1 MKYLLSCP
9 DPERAGN
16 NIEAFLSQN
25 PGYEVKLKDN
35 LSRAA
40 MLFSYSQFFA
50 NYSIQYPDVLFHAL
64 NDLDESF
71 EKSYL
76 QNELRNILGD
86 CASIDEGMSAV
97 RRFRKQKL
105 LVITLRDILKLADLQ
120 SLMLDMSNLA
130 DVVLDQSLLFIE
142 PFIAQRYGSPGSNT
156 LVVIGLGKLGA
167 QELNYSSDVD
177 IIFVYRDEGE
187 TAGITTVQGVTI
199 NKITSLEYYSKV
211 VEVFTHFLSANTG
224 DGFAYRIDLRLRPQG
239 RQGSLAL
246 SLAGHEEY
254 YESWGQ
260 LWERAALLRARVVA
274 GDPALGQEFLEMV
287 RPFVYRKYLGF
298 DAIDEIRRMK
308 SQVEQIKSET
318 RSRKS
323 HEAFAGS
330 TLSRDI
336 KRGYGGIR
344 EIEFFIQIFQLIY
357 GGKEVLIRDRSTF
370 RTLHRLL
377 EKGFIGYEDSRHL
390 SDNYIFLRTLEHRLQ
405 QMNDIQTHTVPAGE
419 HEIDSLGKRM
429 GFGNGS
435 AFLEELTKRRHKVRS
450 IYDSLLFVGNVTGSP
465 YPGVLGAEFWDMDM
479 PDEQLLAEEL
489 AKKGVKDTRR
499 AIHNLIKIRN
509 TANSFQTIRGR
520 KLLGDLLPRFIEGAL
535 QSTDADLA
543 LLHLVDFAVLM
554 ATKESYLETIAQ
566 QPELISSLSF
576 IFSHSEYLSKILMS
590 NTVYLDSLSEGE
602 GREKRLTGLKK
613 ELTVLAG
620 LHGTYTAVRLFKR
633 REELGLGILFLDRQL
648 DILELMKSLSK
659 VAEAIVELLV
669 LDQDHSEPSLS
680 VVSYGKLGGREITFN
695 SDLDIIFLTRNEP
708 SVDDVRAAEH
718 VLKIAMSYTKD
729 GMAYKMDTRLRPDGS
744 KGPLVS
750 SLEGLAA
757 YYTHHARL
765 WELQALLKARPITGD
780 NYMNRSF
787 MSMRRKVL
795 FARGGC
801 ITVSEIK
808 KMCEKIGKE
817 LSKES
822 LAAGAY
828 DIKRGTGGLGEL
840 EFIVQYL
847 QMKHCGGHPELL
859 VQNTIDAI
867 RRINRA
873 GILEDCDASMLSE
886 TYVFYRNIETMLRL
900 RNEGTLKRNGTA
912 LQGLA
917 DIVVLSNE
925 DILDGLRR
933 RKALVSS
940 MWKNLG

>member
-1 MKYLLSCP
+1 
-9 DPERAGN
+9 
-16 NIEAFLSQN
+16 
-25 PGYEVKLKDN
+25 
-35 LSRAA
+35 
-40 MLFSYSQFFA
+40 MLFSYSQFLA
-50 NYSIQYPDVLFHAL
+50 NYSIQYPDALFHAL
-64 NDLDESF
+64 NNLDESF

-76 QNELRNILGD
+76 RNELRSIFST
-86 CASIDEGMSAV
+86 CASIDEGMSAA
-97 RRFRKQKL
+97 RRFRKLKL
-105 LVITLRDILKLADLQ
+105 IIITLKDILKLSDLQ

-130 DVVLDQSLLFIE
+130 DVVLDESLLFIE
-142 PFIAQRYGSPGSNT
+142 PFVAQRYGRPESNT

-199 NKITSLEYYSKV
+199 NKITALEYYSKV
-211 VEVFTHFLSANTG
+211 VEDFTHFLSANTG

-239 RQGSLAL
+239 QQGSLAL

-274 GDPALGQEFLEMV
+274 GDSALGQEFLEMI

-308 SQVEQIKSET
+308 SQVEQIKSGT
-318 RSRKS
+318 GPLKS
-323 HEAFAGS
+323 GGLA
-330 TLSRDI
+330 LSRDI

-370 RTLHRLL
+370 RTLHILL
-377 EKGFIGYEDSRHL
+377 QKGFIGYEDFHQL
-390 SDNYIFLRTLEHRLQ
+390 SDSYIFLRTLEHRLQ

-429 GFGNGS
+429 GFGNGT
-435 AFLEELTKRRHKVRS
+435 AFVDELTRRRHKVRS
-450 IYDSLLFVGNVTGSP
+450 IYDSLLFVGNVTGPP
-465 YPGVLGAEFWDMDM
+465 YLGILSAEFWDMDM
-479 PDEQLLAEEL
+479 PVEQLLAEEL
-489 AKKGVKDTRR
+489 SRKRVKDTKR
-499 AIHNLIKIRN
+499 AIYYLMKIRN
-509 TANSFQTIRGR
+509 TVNSFQTIRGR
-520 KLLGDLLPRFIEGAL
+520 RLLEDVLPRFIEGAL

-543 LLHLVDFAVLM
+543 LLHLVDFAALM

-566 QPELISSLSF
+566 KMELISSLIF
-576 IFSHSEYLSKILMS
+576 VFSHSEYLSKILMS
-590 NTVYLDSLSEGE
+590 NTAYLDSLAEGE
-602 GREKRLTGLKK
+602 VRKKRLTRLKK
-613 ELTVLAG
+613 ELTELAG

-633 REELGLGILFLDRQL
+633 LEEVGLGILFLDRQM
-648 DILELMKSLSK
+648 DILELMKSLTK

-669 LDQDHSEPSLS
+669 LEEAHSAPSLS

-708 SVDDVRAAEH
+708 SVDDVKAAERM
-718 VLKIAMSYTKD
+718 LKIAMSYTKD
-729 GMAYKMDTRLRPDGS
+729 GMAYNMDTRLRPEGS

-750 SLEGLAA
+750 SLEGLTA

-780 NYMNRSF
+780 NYMKRSF
-787 MSMRRKVL
+787 MSMRKKIL
-795 FARGGC
+795 LARGGG

-808 KMCEKIGKE
+808 KMCERISKE
-817 LSKES
+817 LSRES

-828 DIKRGTGGLGEL
+828 DIKRGKGGIGEL

-847 QMKHCGGHPELL
+847 QMKHCRSHPELL

-873 GILEDCDASMLSE
+873 GILKDCDADMLSE

-900 RNEGTLKRNGTA
+900 RNEGILKRNGTA

-917 DIVVLSNE
+917 DIVVISSK
-925 DILDGLRR
+925 DILDTLHR

-940 MWKNLG
+940 MWNRLH